1 MSLDASATLQYIMKL
16 QRSSNSSEG
25 MDLLIKKPR
34 ASKERRKG
42 VSEKSECSGWV
53 LKQIK
58 MKDESI
64 IYTNIWETAETVL

>member
-42 VSEKSECSGWV
+42 VSEKSECSG
-53 LKQIK
+53 
-58 MKDESI
+58 
-64 IYTNIWETAETVL
+64 